1 MDPYVTSTPNSTKL
15 PILDTGKFEQWKFRI
30 QQYLQHEHYAL
41 WEVIE
46 FGDSY
51 RAPAQDKSVSGE
63 ATPSSR
69 SKGRTVAV
77 TAEDMQKRRN
87 DVKART
93 TLLLALPDEHQLR
106 FSKYETAKEL
116 WEAILRTF
124 GGNEAT
130 KKTKKNLLK
139 QQYGNFKAEGS
150 ETLEQ
155 TFNRLQA
162 IVSQLEFLDVPVEQE
177 DLNQKFLTSLS
188 PEWLMHTIV
197 WRNRNDL
204 DTMSLDDLYNHL
216 KVYES
221 EVQKKGGSSSQNMA
235 FISSSNTNSG
245 KSEVPTA
252 QSFSTASG
260 QVTTAGLIRS
270 PNNYDIE
277 LCDDNKVSVKAIKP
291 KAVHNGAVK
300 GNRFSVIKASACRV
314 WMPKKQSYRRSYLKQ
329 TYDAEIQGRHKHE
342 QEEITTAGAEISN
355 ASPEVKIASDS
366 IEDIAAETLVYIRR
380 SATKAK
386 DKAVRLQAE
395 LDKEERQRISR
406 AQGLIQ
412 ELLQKIFI

>member
-1 MDPYVTSTPNSTKL
+1 M
-15 PILDTGKFEQWKFRI
+15 
-30 QQYLQHEHYAL
+30 
-41 WEVIE
+41 
-46 FGDSY
+46 
-51 RAPAQDKSVSGE
+51 
-63 ATPSSR
+63 
-69 SKGRTVAV
+69 
-77 TAEDMQKRRN
+77 
-87 DVKART
+87 
-93 TLLLALPDEHQLR
+93 
-106 FSKYETAKEL
+106 
-116 WEAILRTF
+116 
-124 GGNEAT
+124 
-130 KKTKKNLLK
+130 LK

-260 QVTTAGLIRS
+260 QVTTGPEVWLRNHRFMTDKTEAVQSIDNQRVV
-270 PNNYDIE
+270 NVYRARDIVRK
-277 LCDDNKVSVKAIKP
+277 LWIVQ
-291 KAVHNGAVK
+291 HT
-300 GNRFSVIKASACRV
+300 GNRVYNCKEFGTYSKRNVRNQRARDSADHKRKDALWLNKRKV
-314 WMPKKQSYRRSYLKQ
+314 WILLRQKFVLVDREGMVLDDEPRR
-329 TYDAEIQGRHKHE
+329 
-342 QEEITTAGAEISN
+342 
-355 ASPEVKIASDS
+355 
-366 IEDIAAETLVYIRR
+366 
-380 SATKAK
+380 
-386 DKAVRLQAE
+386 
-395 LDKEERQRISR
+395 
-406 AQGLIQ
+406 
-412 ELLQKIFI
+412 

>member
-177 DLNQKFLTSLS
+177 DLNQ
-188 PEWLMHTIV
+188 
-197 WRNRNDL
+197 N
-204 DTMSLDDLYNHL
+204 
-216 KVYES
+216 
-221 EVQKKGGSSSQNMA
+221 
-235 FISSSNTNSG
+235 SSSNTNSR

-260 QVTTAGLIRS
+260 QVTTASSEVATATFSHDTICAYIATQQSGSQIK
-270 PNNYDIE
+270 YEDITQIDDDDIE
-277 LCDDNKVSVKAIKP
+277 EMDIKWNM
-291 KAVHNGAVK
+291 ALLSMRAD
-300 GNRFSVIKASACRV
+300 RF
-314 WMPKKQSYRRSYLKQ
+314 WKKTGK
-329 TYDAEIQGRHKHE
+329 
-342 QEEITTAGAEISN
+342 
-355 ASPEVKIASDS
+355 KIA
-366 IEDIAAETLVYIRR
+366 IN
-380 SATKAK
+380 
-386 DKAVRLQAE
+386 
-395 LDKEERQRISR
+395 
-406 AQGLIQ
+406 
-412 ELLQKIFI
+412 

>member
-15 PILDTGKFEQWKFRI
+15 LILDT
-30 QQYLQHEHYAL
+30 
-41 WEVIE
+41 E

-51 RAPAQDKSVSGE
+51 RAPLQDKSVYGE
-63 ATPSSR
+63 ATLSLR

-93 TLLLALPDEHQLR
+93 TLLLALPDEHQVR

-162 IVSQLEFLDVPVEQE
+162 IVSQLEFLDVPV
-177 DLNQKFLTSLS
+177 
-188 PEWLMHTIV
+188 
-197 WRNRNDL
+197 
-204 DTMSLDDLYNHL
+204 
-216 KVYES
+216 YES

-260 QVTTAGLIRS
+260 QVTTGL
-270 PNNYDIE
+270 
-277 LCDDNKVSVKAIKP
+277 
-291 KAVHNGAVK
+291 
-300 GNRFSVIKASACRV
+300 
-314 WMPKKQSYRRSYLKQ
+314 
-329 TYDAEIQGRHKHE
+329 
-342 QEEITTAGAEISN
+342 
-355 ASPEVKIASDS
+355 
-366 IEDIAAETLVYIRR
+366 
-380 SATKAK
+380 
-386 DKAVRLQAE
+386 RL
-395 LDKEERQRISR
+395 
-406 AQGLIQ
+406 
-412 ELLQKIFI
+412 